1 MNPVD
6 PASRL
11 VAALAD
17 RYRIDREIGAGGMA
31 TVYLAHD
38 VRHDRPVALKI
49 MRPELAAVIG
59 AERFLAEIRTTANL
73 QHPHILPLHDSGAVE
88 GTVFYVMPLVKGE
101 SLRERLDREQQLP
114 VSEAVRIVSEVAS
127 ALDYAHRQGVIHR
140 DIKPENILLHDG
152 SALIADFGIALA
164 ASQTD
169 GNTRLTETGMSL
181 GTPTYMSPEQAM
193 GERTLDARTDVYA
206 LGCVLYEALAGE
218 PPFTGPT
225 AQSIVARVMTE
236 APRDLTTQRNTVP
249 RNVNAAT
256 TVALAKLPA
265 DRFPSAAAFAAALA
279 NPSFGIM
286 ENASGATTPSRW
298 TPRRIATLAGGAAVA
313 LIAGVLLGRGMV
325 TTTANTSGTVVE
337 SAILPPAGEDFSD
350 RRSFALSPDGQ
361 RFAFV
366 ALSERGEQHLWIRE
380 LASLHAERIDGTQ
393 GASAPFWSPDGRAIA
408 FFASDQLRRLDIESG
423 TLSTLCPVREASSG
437 TWGANNL
444 IVISTERGLERVR
457 SDGAECEVALVA
469 EDGYRYRSPSLVD
482 DGPKV
487 LFDRGRFAEGDSGS
501 WAGRFSVVVGDL
513 DAGTIDE
520 LIPGAWTPTFIAPD
534 LVLYASITPS
544 GSPILAQ
551 SINRDRWRLEGDPV
565 TLTETV
571 RSTDLQFSYSASAGG
586 TLTYLP
592 SQGDPE
598 KLLVDRRGG
607 VLDTVRQRTAYT
619 HTVANTRRWVALSS
633 GLGLWVYDLDR
644 NTSTPLLTAELS
656 RFSFDPVWSPD
667 DASLAFGLCSVG
679 RMDSLPAGIRTVP
692 LEQCRRITDWSAD
705 GRYLIVEVG
714 ARHATS
720 ATVVAWDIEREQRT
734 DLFKFNGVHSEA
746 TVSPDARWIA
756 YVSVETGTP
765 EVYVR
770 PFLSSGRTVRLTS
783 GGARSPRW
791 RADGREFFYQTADG
805 RIMSVPLPPG
815 ADIASAVATTLFRA
829 PDYSRPMFLDRGS
842 TFDITAD
849 GQQFV
854 VRMNASDN
862 HAVLVQ
868 NWRAKLGAR

>member
-1 MNPVD
+1 MPL
-6 PASRL
+6 SERL
-11 VAALAD
+11 TQSLSD

-38 VRHDRPVALKI
+38 LRHDRPVALKI

-88 GTVFYVMPLVKGE
+88 GTVFYVMPLVRGE

-114 VSEAVRIVSEVAS
+114 VADAVRIVSEVAS

-169 GNTRLTETGMSL
+169 GSARLTETGMSL

-206 LGCVLYEALAGE
+206 LGCVLYEALVGE

-236 APRDLTTQRNTVP
+236 APRDLTAQRSTVP

-256 TVALAKLPA
+256 AVALAKLPA
-265 DRFPSAAAFAAALA
+265 DRFSSAAAFTAALA
-279 NPSFGIM
+279 NPSFGLV
-286 ENASGATTPSRW
+286 ENANAATTPSLW
-298 TPRRIATLAGGAAVA
+298 TPRRIALIAGGAAVA
-313 LIAGVLLGRGMV
+313 LVAGVLLGAG
-325 TTTANTSGTVVE
+325 TATAPANPSGIVVE
-337 SAILPPAGEDFSD
+337 SAILPPAGEHLSD

-361 RFAFV
+361 RLAFV
-366 ALSERGEQHLWIRE
+366 ALSERGEQHLWIRD
-380 LASLHAERIDGTQ
+380 LASLHAVRIEGTR
-393 GASAPFWSPDGRAIA
+393 GANAPFWSPDGRAIA
-408 FFASDQLRRLDIESG
+408 FFASDQLRRLDFESG
-423 TLSTLCPVREASSG
+423 TMSTLCPAREAKSG
-437 TWGANNL
+437 TWGAGNL
-444 IVISTERGLERVR
+444 IVITTDRGIERLRADR
-457 SDGAECEVALVA
+457 AECEVAIAA
-469 EDGYRYRSPSLVD
+469 EDGYRFLSPSLVD

-487 LFDRGRFAEGDSGS
+487 LFDRGRFIEADSGS
-501 WAGRFSVVVGDL
+501 WDTRFSVVIGDL
-513 DAGTIDE
+513 DAGTFVQ
-520 LIPGAWTPTFIAPD
+520 LIAGAWTPTFVAPD
-534 LVLYASITPS
+534 LVLFARITPS
-544 GSPILAQ
+544 GNPVFAQ
-551 SINRDRWRLEGDPV
+551 SINRDRTRLEGDPV

-592 SQGDPE
+592 SRGDPE
-598 KLLVDRRGG
+598 KLLVDRRGV
-607 VLDTVRQRTAYT
+607 VLDTVRQRNAYT
-619 HTVANTRRWVALSS
+619 HTVANTRRLVALST

-644 NTSTPLLTAELS
+644 NTSTPLLTEGG

-667 DASLAFGLCSVG
+667 DASLAFGLCSIG
-679 RMDSLPAGIRTVP
+679 RLDSLPAGIHVLP
-692 LEQCRRITDWSAD
+692 LERCRRATDWSAD

-714 ARHATS
+714 LRHSTRAGI
-720 ATVVAWDIEREQRT
+720 VAWDIEHQQRE
-734 DLFKFNGVHSEA
+734 DLFEFTGVHSEA
-746 TVSPDARWIA
+746 TVSPDGRWIA
-756 YVSVETGTP
+756 YVSAETGTS

-770 PFLSSGRTVRLTS
+770 PFRASGRTVRLTS

-829 PDYSRPMFLDRGS
+829 PEYARPMFFDRGT
-842 TFDITAD
+842 TFDVTAD

-854 VRMNASDN
+854 VRMTASDN
-862 HAVLVQ
+862 HAVLLQ

>member
-1 MNPVD
+1 MPI
-6 PASRL
+6 PERL
-11 VAALAD
+11 KESLAD

-31 TVYLAHD
+31 TVYFAHD
-38 VRHDRPVALKI
+38 VKHDRPVALKI

-88 GTVFYVMPLVKGE
+88 GTVFYVMPLVHGE

-114 VSEAVRIVSEVAS
+114 VAEAVRIVSEVAS

-169 GNTRLTETGMSL
+169 GSTRLTETGMSL

-236 APRDLTTQRNTVP
+236 APRDLTAQRSTVP

-256 TVALAKLPA
+256 AVALAKLPA
-265 DRFPSAAAFAAALA
+265 DRFPSAAAFAAALSDR
-279 NPSFGIM
+279 SFGM
-286 ENASGATTPSRW
+286 AESVTTSTATSLW

-313 LIAGVLLGRGMV
+313 LFAGVLLGRGTA
-325 TTTANTSGTVVE
+325 TTTATTSGIVE

-350 RRSFALSPDGQ
+350 RRFGALSPDGQ

-366 ALSERGEQHLWIRE
+366 SLSERGEQYLWIRD
-380 LASLHAERIDGTQ
+380 LGSLHAERIEGTQ

-408 FFASDQLRRLDIESG
+408 FFASDLLRRLDLESG
-423 TLSTLCPVREASSG
+423 TMSTLCSAREGKSG
-437 TWGANNL
+437 TWGAGNV
-444 IVISTERGLERVR
+444 IVVATDRGLERLR
-457 SDGAECEVALVA
+457 ADRAECEVAIAA
-469 EDGYRYRSPSLVD
+469 EDGYRYMSPSLVD

-487 LFDRGRFAEGDSGS
+487 LFDRGRFTEADSGS
-501 WAGRFSVVVGDL
+501 WDSRFAVVMGDL
-513 DAGTIDE
+513 DAGTFIE
-520 LIPGAWTPTFIAPD
+520 LIPGAWSPTFVAPD
-534 LVLYASITPS
+534 LVLYAAITPS
-544 GSPILAQ
+544 GNPIFAQ
-551 SINRDRWRLEGDPV
+551 SISRDRTRLNGDPV

-586 TLTYLP
+586 TLIYLP

-598 KLLVDRRGG
+598 KLLVDRRGA

-619 HTVANTRRWVALSS
+619 HTVANTHRWVALSA
-633 GLGLWVYDLDR
+633 GLGLWVYNLDR
-644 NTSTPLLTAELS
+644 NTSTPLLTTDFG

-667 DASLAFGLCSVG
+667 DAAIAFGMCNVG
-679 RMDSLPAGIRTVP
+679 RMDSLPAGIHVVP
-692 LEQCRRITDWSAD
+692 LDRCRRATDWSAD
-705 GRYLIVEVG
+705 GRYLIIEVG
-714 ARHATS
+714 LRHSTRA
-720 ATVVAWDIEREQRT
+720 AVVAWDMERQQRV
-734 DLFKFNGVHSEA
+734 DLFEFTGVHSEA
-746 TVSPDARWIA
+746 RVSPDGRWIA

-770 PFLSSGRTVRLTS
+770 PFLSNGRTVRLTS

-805 RIMSVPLPPG
+805 RIMSMPLPPG
-815 ADIASAVATTLFRA
+815 ADISSAVATTLFRA
-829 PDYSRPMFLDRGS
+829 PAYGRPMFLDRG
-842 TFDITAD
+842 TTYDVTAD

-854 VRMNASDN
+854 IRVSPSDN
-862 HAVLVQ
+862 FAVLVQ
-868 NWRAKLGAR
+868 NWRAKLGAPR